1 MLGSTLSPSLAET
14 VFLFQHAETNLH
26 TSTAGS
32 LGRSKMSIKRSVW
45 ASSLADLGF
54 FVGRGQRE
62 RVSLAYVCMYVFEHR
77 GGGGVGRSPDCPATR
92 SPETGTVEKYSR
104 AAWCGSTG
112 HGRKMQMEKMVEGDH
127 QQLAVLK
134 GRLRTW
140 WD

>member
-54 FVGRGQRE
+54 FVVRGQRE
-62 RVSLAYVCMYVFEHR
+62 RVSLAYVCMCLGTVGVVVLAGLRIALPR
-77 GGGGVGRSPDCPATR
+77 GVLKRGLSKNIPAPRGVGVQDMA
-92 SPETGTVEKYSR
+92 
-104 AAWCGSTG
+104 
-112 HGRKMQMEKMVEGDH
+112 GRCRWRRW
-127 QQLAVLK
+127 LK
-134 GRLRTW
+134 VITNNLPF
-140 WD
+140 